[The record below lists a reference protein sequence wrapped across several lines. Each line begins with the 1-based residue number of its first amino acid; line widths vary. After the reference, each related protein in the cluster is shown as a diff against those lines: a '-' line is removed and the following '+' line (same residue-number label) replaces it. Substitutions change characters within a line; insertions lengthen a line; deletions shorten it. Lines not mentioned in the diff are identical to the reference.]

1 MTIKDNTI
9 AVNIDK
15 FHLTKQHENSFF
27 DLQGTENLSQL
38 LASNNNKD
46 ANAMSGGNDD
56 NDFED
61 YDDNDYLYNKDN
73 DSDNGTIANYDGR
86 NSIASKTS
94 SLESPFATHPTKL
107 YRSLWNKLKGET

>member
-46 ANAMSGGNDD
+46 ANAMSGGNGD

-61 YDDNDYLYNKDN
+61 NDDNDYLYNKDN
-73 DSDNGTIANYDGR
+73 DSDNDTIANYDGR

-94 SLESPFATHPTKL
+94 SLESPFTTHPTQL